1 MSDTVKLI
9 IEIPKE
15 AYNVLLT
22 EQVLPSHID
31 VEWLLIHGIPL
42 DDVKAEI
49 DSAKVPKNRMSFFRD
64 GIDCALQILDN
75 IGKADMRGK
84 A

>member
-1 MSDTVKLI
+1 MKLI
-9 IEIPKE
+9 IDISDE

-49 DSAKVPKNRMSFFRD
+49 ANINTFERAGCWVMEDVFKV
-64 GIDCALQILDN
+64 LDN
-75 IGKADMRGK
+75 IGKAESEDK
-84 A
+84 E